1 MAKTLRWDIA
11 PKVIDSSD
19 NESELDSYVVSTAYT
34 DLVDLEI
41 IIGAADVAAK
51 TMPKPA
57 GSIYAIELISN
68 QPVTVTIT
76 GPITVTA
83 LASVYNIF
91 LNTGTG
97 TGLTTSFVCTVTNL
111 SGYEAT
117 VRWRVL
123 GTAV

>member
-1 MAKTLRWDIA
+1 MAKTLQWSVA
-11 PKVIDSSD
+11 PKVIDAND
-19 NESELDSYVVSTAYT
+19 NETALDSYTVTTSYA

-41 IIGAADVAAK
+41 IIGAADTAAK

-57 GSIYAIELISN
+57 GSIYAIEMVSN

-83 LASVYNIF
+83 LSTRNLFI
-91 LNTGTG
+91 NTGTA
-97 TGLTTSFVCTVTNL
+97 TGLTTSFVMTVTNN

-117 VRWRVL
+117 VNWRVL